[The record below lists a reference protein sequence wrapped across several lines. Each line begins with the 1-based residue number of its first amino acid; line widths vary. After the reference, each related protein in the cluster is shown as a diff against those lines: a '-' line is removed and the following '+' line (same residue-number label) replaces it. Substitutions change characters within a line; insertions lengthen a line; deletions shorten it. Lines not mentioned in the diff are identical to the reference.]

1 VVLVRLCIQ
10 ILRRGPGARRDAQGP
25 PLLHGQ
31 SESWS
36 RGSAF
41 FHVKIQNQY
50 LASTSTGISYFFFTS
65 QVIKERAETISDTD
79 EEKDSE
85 DGTKKRRAFLD
96 MLLKTTYEDGTR
108 MSHQDIREEVD
119 TFMFRVS
126 VL

>member
-1 VVLVRLCIQ
+1 M
-10 ILRRGPGARRDAQGP
+10 
-25 PLLHGQ
+25 
-31 SESWS
+31 
-36 RGSAF
+36 
-41 FHVKIQNQY
+41 
-50 LASTSTGISYFFFTS
+50 
-65 QVIKERAETISDTD
+65 IKERAETISDTD